1 MFKKRPSQSDSQKD
15 PNQKEYSLFSN
26 MAYIMGGTFRHQK
39 VLLIA
44 LPLKIIT
51 SVMATYLPSFA
62 LRAVINRITEHAGF
76 RLLVS
81 TALWYT
87 AIRLIAAIIESICN
101 ANIWW
106 RLIDSRMHFIM
117 MRIRKVLYMDYE
129 YIESSRVMQAQ
140 QKAQEATGGNNNGV
154 EGMMHSFQNLM
165 IMLAGSLTATV
176 IICQLSPWMVLL
188 ILAYGILYYLNMD
201 NTKRRDK
208 LTWDQ
213 CTPYWRKQWYMQQ
226 TMTNFTYG
234 KDIRLFSMKNWLLNK
249 YADLQNTLHGHM
261 RDAKNRW
268 IGCAMFSSI
277 LALINQA
284 AIYGYLVYRVIM
296 TGMSIADFSLYLG
309 AVEGFNETLRQV
321 FNTVTDMRQQSRQIN
336 DFRTFI
342 EYPEREVLTEDGT
355 EPPSLHGMDKYVFTF
370 ENVSFKYPESDS
382 YALKDLSLTLEAG
395 ERLAVVGLNGAG
407 KSTFIKLLCGLYVP
421 TKGRILLNGIDVRR
435 YDKREYYELFAPVF
449 QNIELFA
456 FRMGENVSMR
466 DMQDTDADR
475 ASKCLRDAGLSEK
488 LDTLPKGVETQLL
501 KVIHDDGIDLSGGER
516 QKLAFA
522 RALYKNSPIVI
533 LDEPTSALDALAE
546 YRMYMDFDK
555 LIGKKSAVYISHR
568 LSSTRFCDHVAMFE
582 DGSLKE
588 YGTHESLME
597 KGGAYRE
604 MFDVQAQYYR
614 EEGAANEC

>member
-1 MFKKRPSQSDSQKD
+1 MFKRQSAQPDPQKD
-15 PNQKEYSLFSN
+15 PNKKEYSLFSN

-39 VLLIA
+39 ILLFI
-44 LPLKIIT
+44 LPLQIIT
-51 SVMATYLPSFA
+51 SVAGTYLPSFA
-62 LRAVINRITEHAGF
+62 LRSIINKITERAEF
-76 RLLVS
+76 RILVY

-87 AIRLIAAIIESICN
+87 AVRLMAEVIKVCCD

-106 RLIDSRMHFIM
+106 RMLDSRMYFIM

-129 YIESSRVMQAQ
+129 YIESSKVMQAQ
-140 QKAQEATGGNNNGV
+140 QKAQQATGGNTNGV
-154 EGMMHSFQNLM
+154 EGMMRSFQSLM
-165 IMLAGSLTATV
+165 IMLVGSLTATV
-176 IICQLSPWMVLL
+176 IICRLSPWIVLF
-188 ILAYGILYYLNMD
+188 ILVYGVLYYLNMD

-208 LTWDQ
+208 ITWDE
-213 CTPYWRKQWYMQQ
+213 CTPYWHKQWYMQQ
-226 TMTNFTYG
+226 TMTNFTFG
-234 KDIRLFSMKNWLLNK
+234 KDVRLFSMKKWLLNK
-249 YADLQNTLHGHM
+249 YGDLQNTLHRHM
-261 RDAKNRW
+261 CDAKNRW
-268 IGCAMFSSI
+268 IGCAMISNL
-277 LALINQA
+277 LALVNLA
-284 AIYGYLVYRVIM
+284 AIYGYLAYRVIM
-296 TGMSIADFSLYLG
+296 TDMSIADFSLYLG

-321 FNTVTDMRQQSRQIN
+321 FNTVTDLRQQSREIN

-342 EYPEREVLTEDGT
+342 EYPEREILVDDES
-355 EPPSLHGMDKYVFTF
+355 EPPSLHDMDKYVFTF
-370 ENVSFKYPESDS
+370 ENVSFKYSESDN
-382 YALKDLSLTLEAG
+382 YALKDLNLTLEAG

-421 TKGRILLNGIDVRR
+421 TKGRILLNGIDIRR

-456 FRMGENVSMR
+456 FEMCENVSMR
-466 DMQDTDADR
+466 DIEETDIERTAN
-475 ASKCLRDAGLSEK
+475 CLRDAGLSEK

-546 YRMYMDFDK
+546 YQMYMNFDR

-614 EEGAANEC
+614 EESTANEC

>member
-1 MFKKRPSQSDSQKD
+1 MFKKKSAQDESPKD
-15 PNQKEYSLFSN
+15 PNQKEYSLFNN
-26 MAYIMGGTFRHQK
+26 MAYIMSGTFRYQK
-39 VLLIA
+39 VLLLI

-51 SVMATYLPSFA
+51 STVTTYLPSFA
-62 LRAVINRITEHAGF
+62 LRSVINRITERADF
-76 RLLVS
+76 RLLVY
-81 TALWYT
+81 TALFYT
-87 AIRLIAAIIESICN
+87 IVRLISALIENICD

-106 RLIDSRMHFIM
+106 RLINAREHFIM
-117 MRIRKVLYMDYE
+117 LRIRKVLYMDYE

-140 QKAQEATGGNNNGV
+140 QKAQRATGGNNNGV
-154 EGMMHSFQNLM
+154 EGMMHSFEKLM
-165 IMLAGSLTATV
+165 IMLASSLTAIV
-176 IICQLSPWMVLL
+176 IICRLSAWVLL
-188 ILAYGILYYLNMD
+188 LVLVYGVLYYLNMD

-208 LTWDQ
+208 ITWDE
-213 CTPYWRKQWYMQQ
+213 CTPYWRKQWYMQN

-234 KDIRLFSMKNWLLNK
+234 KDIRLFSMKKWILGK
-249 YADLQNTLHGHM
+249 YAELQNILHDHM

-268 IGCAMFSSI
+268 LGCSMISNT
-277 LALINQA
+277 LALLNTA
-284 AIYGYLVYRVIM
+284 AIYGYLAYRVIM
-296 TGMSIADFSLYLG
+296 TDVSIADLSLYLG
-309 AVEGFNETLRQV
+309 AIEGFNETLRQV
-321 FNTVTDMRQQSRQIN
+321 FNTVTDMRQQSREVN

-342 EYPEREVLTEDGT
+342 EYPERQVLVGDDGDV
-355 EPPSLHGMDKYVFTF
+355 PALLHMEKYVFTF
-370 ENVSFKYPESDS
+370 ENVSFKYPDTEN
-382 YALKDLSLTLEAG
+382 YALKDLTLTLEAG

-407 KSTFIKLLCGLYVP
+407 KSTFVKLLCGLYVP
-421 TKGRILLNGIDVRR
+421 TEGRILLNGIDIRR

-456 FRMGENVSMR
+456 FQMCENVSMR
-466 DMQDTDADR
+466 DIQDTDTDR
-475 ASKCLRDAGLSEK
+475 TAACLRDAGLSEK

-546 YRMYMDFDK
+546 YSMYMNFDR
-555 LIGKKSAVYISHR
+555 LIGQKTAVYISHR

-582 DGSLKE
+582 GGKLVE

-604 MFDVQAQYYR
+604 MFDVQAQYYQ
-614 EEGAANEC
+614 EEDAANEY